1 MHRKINLS
9 MPSIFSSYR
18 AIQRSLATTAT
29 TIGAWLAALVILVVS
44 PQLLRAQNVPVIS
57 GGVGFLDTTNAGV
70 NFFQPVVAPVI
81 VAPFRKFLFESRFD
95 LREFYIQQN
104 GGYQGT
110 FFGSTQYLQL
120 DYIASRH
127 LTVTAGRFLTPFGT
141 YNERL
146 TAIWIPNFQNAPL
159 IFPIG
164 TRTTA
169 SSDGGMLRG
178 VVFSKPSVQMNY
190 VGYFSASSDVS
201 QFQSSRT
208 AGGRIEFYFPNQR
221 LEIGTSYS
229 RFLQDTHNNSVG
241 AHFWWLPWRSPL
253 QIRSEY
259 AHGPHAQGYW
269 IEAAY
274 RLSQWNGPDSILGR
288 LEPVFRMQQVF
299 RNSPGP
305 GDGLP
310 AANTQQAD
318 FGLDYNFPHDVRLN
332 SSYSREFSETGNAN
346 IWNVSL
352 TYRFLLPLWRG
363 RE

>member
-44 PQLLRAQNVPVIS
+44 PQLLRAQNVPIIS
-57 GGVGFLDTTNAGV
+57 GGVGILDTTNAGV

-159 IFPIG
+159 HLPDRNPHNSFE
-164 TRTTA
+164 RWRNA
-169 SSDGGMLRG
+169 SRSRVLQALRSDELCRLLLG
-178 VVFSKPSVQMNY
+178 
-190 VGYFSASSDVS
+190 
-201 QFQSSRT
+201 FQRCIAIS
-208 AGGRIEFYFPNQR
+208 I
-221 LEIGTSYS
+221 L
-229 RFLQDTHNNSVG
+229 
-241 AHFWWLPWRSPL
+241 
-253 QIRSEY
+253 
-259 AHGPHAQGYW
+259 AHGWRPH
-269 IEAAY
+269 
-274 RLSQWNGPDSILGR
+274 R
-288 LEPVFRMQQVF
+288 V
-299 RNSPGP
+299 
-305 GDGLP
+305 
-310 AANTQQAD
+310 
-318 FGLDYNFPHDVRLN
+318 
-332 SSYSREFSETGNAN
+332 
-346 IWNVSL
+346 
-352 TYRFLLPLWRG
+352 LLPQPAPRDRNVLFAFPSGHSQQFR
-363 RE
+363 RRSFLVAALALSAADTL